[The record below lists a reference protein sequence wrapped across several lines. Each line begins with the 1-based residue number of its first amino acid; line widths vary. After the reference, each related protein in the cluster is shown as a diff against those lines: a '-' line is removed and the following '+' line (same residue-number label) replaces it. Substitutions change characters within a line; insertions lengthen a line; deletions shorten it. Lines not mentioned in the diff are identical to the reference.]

1 MESFTLDKLAKI
13 IGGDVLGV
21 GDFIINSI
29 EDSSTC
35 SKSGICYLKD
45 KKYLVNLSSNPGA
58 VITTKE
64 LSEEVNQT
72 DNFILVDDP
81 YLAYAK
87 TSQLFFE
94 NYEKRN
100 KDRKS
105 VV

>member
-45 KKYLVNLSSNPGA
+45 KKYLVSS
-58 VITTKE
+58 
-64 LSEEVNQT
+64 
-72 DNFILVDDP
+72 FHRR
-81 YLAYAK
+81 
-87 TSQLFFE
+87 TSHLESFCP
-94 NYEKRN
+94 
-100 KDRKS
+100 
-105 VV
+105 